1 MKFAG
6 DAPNVTGCAFLFDNG
21 EHALLRFRQRELSWM
36 SFLWRIAMRVR
47 TVICC
52 LALAYGLIAVSWTCA
67 QPAVNPFKA
76 AKQTRA
82 DVRKGTLTLSDGK
95 SYTGDIF
102 TTRDKR
108 FRIYNRETKEYRD
121 VDIRE
126 LAEIQVTPDEEHDEK
141 DWRWKEGG
149 SDEKV
154 YTGKTYPWRLYCT
167 TLVLQNGEKLA
178 GDLAAPIYVLA
189 DGEKKDYILHK
200 RDKGPVGMKLSEL
213 LYVKKVVF
221 EKPQEAAAERKEG
234 VEKDTKKP
242 DGEE

>member
-1 MKFAG
+1 MQTRI
-6 DAPNVTGCAFLFDNG
+6 VTFWTALGCA
-21 EHALLRFRQRELSWM
+21 LLM
-36 SFLWRIAMRVR
+36 SAGI
-47 TVICC
+47 
-52 LALAYGLIAVSWTCA
+52 LAQQAT
-67 QPAVNPFKA
+67 NPFKS
-76 AKQTRA
+76 AKKSRE

-102 TTRDKR
+102 TTRNKR
-108 FRIYNRETKEYRD
+108 FRIYNRATKEYRD
-121 VDIRE
+121 VDITE

-167 TLVLQNGEKLA
+167 TLVLQSGEKLA
-178 GDLAAPIYVLA
+178 GDLAAPIYVQA
-189 DGEKKDYILHK
+189 DGEKKEYILHK

-221 EKPQEAAAERKEG
+221 EKPTEAVGERKEG
-234 VEKDTKKP
+234 AGKNSKKP
-242 DGEE
+242 DGDK